1 MEIKIRNV
9 TSFFRTYYI
18 VVYTQARVFR
28 IPLYWKRFGN
38 LLKSFL
44 PVNIQIDSVVSCTIQ
59 ESEHGDGLHKNEVNI
74 IATTNLSPVSMD
86 YLPNVRK
93 F

>member
-1 MEIKIRNV
+1 M
-9 TSFFRTYYI
+9 
-18 VVYTQARVFR
+18 FR